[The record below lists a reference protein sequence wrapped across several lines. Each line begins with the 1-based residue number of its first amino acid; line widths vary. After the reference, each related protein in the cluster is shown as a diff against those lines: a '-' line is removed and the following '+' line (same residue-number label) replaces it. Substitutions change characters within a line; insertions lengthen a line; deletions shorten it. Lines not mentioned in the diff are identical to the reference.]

1 MSSELAMLSVDRAG
15 LPDFPGA
22 TVSEQLLA
30 GRNAALAVLRKYV
43 PTLSFDVTAADEVLR
58 AIEAWEERN
67 SAALSSTLQNPSAAA
82 LPEQIRLAF
91 GSDKAQQFIIAVF
104 TRAAVGLG
112 PWTSGRVSAEVS
124 LGQMPGV
131 SDTWA
136 RTDAA
141 YRLRVF
147 GGIVRMEQTGCMQ
160 HFFVDPSVKCGASGL
175 GVAPLLVWAV
185 VVAVVLVAA
194 LVLMFIY
201 SARRLDENNRLMR
214 TICER
219 AQADGDKATV
229 AQCVQ
234 ATKDLQ
240 AESMIPGLGEAISS
254 LGKLVGVG
262 LLAYAALKYG
272 PELWKKRRA

>member
-22 TVSEQLLA
+22 TVAEQLLA
-30 GRNAALAVLRKYV
+30 GRDAALAVLRKYV
-43 PTLSFDVTAADEVLR
+43 PTLSFDVAAADDVLR
-58 AIEAWEERN
+58 GIEAWEERN
-67 SAALSSTLQNPSAAA
+67 STALAATLQDPSAAA
-82 LPEQIRLAF
+82 LPEQIRIAF
-91 GSDKAQQFIIAVF
+91 GSDKAQQFIVAVF
-104 TRAAVGLG
+104 TRAAAGMG
-112 PWTSGRVSAEVS
+112 PWTSGRVATEVTR
-124 LGQMPGV
+124 GQMPGV

-160 HFFVDPSVKCGASGL
+160 HFFVDPSATCAASGL
-175 GVAPLLVWAV
+175 GVAPVIVWAI

-214 TICER
+214 DMCER
-219 AQADGDKATV
+219 AQAEGDKAV
-229 AQCVQ
+229 VDKCVQ

-240 AESMIPGLGEAISS
+240 AESMIPGLGDAISS
-254 LGKLVGVG
+254 LGKIVGVG
-262 LLAYAALKYG
+262 VLAYVALKYG

>member
-1 MSSELAMLSVDRAG
+1 MSSELAMLSLDRAG
-15 LPDFPGA
+15 IPDFPGA
-22 TVSEQLLA
+22 TVRDQLLA
-30 GRNAALAVLRKYV
+30 GRDAALAVLRKYV
-43 PTLSFDVTAADEVLR
+43 PTLGFDIQAADDVLR
-58 AIEAWEERN
+58 GIEAWEERN
-67 SAALSSTLQNPSAAA
+67 SDTLAATLQDPNAAA

-112 PWTSGRVSAEVS
+112 PWNSGRVAVEVS
-124 LGQMPGV
+124 RGQMPGV
-131 SDTWA
+131 NDTWA

-160 HFFVDPSVKCGASGL
+160 HFFVDPTATCGASGF
-175 GVAPLLVWAV
+175 GVAPVIVWAI

-194 LVLMFIY
+194 LVLLFVY

-214 TICER
+214 DMCER

-229 AQCVQ
+229 DKCIQ

-240 AESMIPGLGEAISS
+240 AESIIPGLGDAVSS
-254 LGKLVGVG
+254 LGKIVGIG
-262 LLAYAALKYG
+262 ILAYVALKYG

>member
-22 TVSEQLLA
+22 TVSEQLLS
-30 GRNAALAVLRKYV
+30 GRDAALAVLRKYV
-43 PTLSFDVTAADEVLR
+43 PTLSFDVAAADDVLR
-58 AIEAWEERN
+58 GIEAWEERN
-67 SAALSSTLQNPSAAA
+67 SALLASTLQDPSASA

-104 TRAAVGLG
+104 TRAAAGLG
-112 PWTSGRVSAEVS
+112 PWNSGRVATEVA
-124 LGQMPGV
+124 LGQMPGIN
-131 SDTWA
+131 DTWA

-160 HFFVDPSVKCGASGL
+160 HFFVDPSATCAASGF
-175 GVAPLLVWAV
+175 GVAPVIVWAI

-214 TICER
+214 TMCER
-219 AQADGDKATV
+219 AQAAGDQATV

-254 LGKLVGVG
+254 FGKILGVGV
-262 LLAYAALKYG
+262 LAYVALKYG